1 MPVDSIQPMYQA
13 NRISRKSAM
22 DKPMRM
28 VNAFTVRL
36 DLLLSFMRKKKAE
49 PRLARMPRN
58 ARPMINFMVNTFQK
72 LTVYSTQMEVCH
84 G

>member
-13 NRISRKSAM
+13 NRINRNSAM

-28 VNAFTVRL
+28 VKAFTVRL
-36 DLLLSFMRKKKAE
+36 DLLLSFMRKKNAE
-49 PRLARMPRN
+49 PKLANMPRN
-58 ARPMINFMVNTFQK
+58 ARPMINFMVKTFLK
-72 LTVYSTQMEVCH
+72 LTVYSTQVEVCH

>member
-13 NRISRKSAM
+13 NKISKNSAI
-22 DKPMRM
+22 DKPIRM

-49 PRLARMPRN
+49 PKLAKIPRN
-58 ARPMINFMVNTFQK
+58 ARPIINFMVTPFLK
-72 LTVYSTQMEVCH
+72 PTVYSTQVKVCH

>member
-1 MPVDSIQPMYQA
+1 
-13 NRISRKSAM
+13 
-22 DKPMRM
+22 
-28 VNAFTVRL
+28 
-36 DLLLSFMRKKKAE
+36 MRKKKAE

-72 LTVYSTQMEVCH
+72 LTVYSTQVEVCH